1 MSLSLICLLASAV
14 VVFGF
19 RVTLQYLTT
28 RDSGLRISHRKS
40 SKTEMRVVYTQVFAI
55 LGMLLMTVLESLG
68 VIKAHLDLGLPG
80 DAIGIALLIFGLIGG
95 GQRATTNGTSSGG
108 SVSMSLRR
116 QNSSHMGCLS
126 TPAIQ
131 SMRGCSYLHLQCWCC
146 YLTLLCAFS
155 LQLDYGGVEMQVRLV
170 EEPYLRNVHG
180 SAYDSYC
187 QQVNRYFPTPRIT

>member
-1 MSLSLICLLASAV
+1 MSLSLICLLASAI

-68 VIKAHLDLGLPG
+68 VIKAHLDLGLLGTIVGIAVLIIGLLVVVSAQLQMGRAWRIGVDESEKTELITHGLFKYSRNPIYSG
-80 DAIGIALLIFGLIGG
+80 MLILAFAMLVLLPHVAMCLFVAIG
-95 GQRATTNGTSSGG
+95 
-108 SVSMSLRR
+108 
-116 QNSSHMGCLS
+116 
-126 TPAIQ
+126 
-131 SMRGCSYLHLQCWCC
+131 
-146 YLTLLCAFS
+146 
-155 LQLDYGGVEMQVRLV
+155 YGGVEMQVRLV
-170 EEPYLRNVHG
+170 EEPYLRNLHG
-180 SAYDSYC
+180 SAYDNYC

>member
-1 MSLSLICLLASAV
+1 MSLSLICLLSSAV

-28 RDSGLRISHRKS
+28 RDSGLRISHGKS

-68 VIKAHLDLGLPG
+68 VINANLDLGLLG
-80 DAIGIALLIFGLIGG
+80 TVVGVALLIFGLIVVVSAQLQM
-95 GQRATTNGTSSGG
+95 GQAWRIGVDESEKTELITHGLFKYSRNPIYAGMLILAFAML
-108 SVSMSLRR
+108 VLLPHVAM
-116 QNSSHMGCLS
+116 CLFV
-126 TPAIQ
+126 AI
-131 SMRGCSYLHLQCWCC
+131 G
-146 YLTLLCAFS
+146 F
-155 LQLDYGGVEMQVRLV
+155 GGVEMQVRLV